1 MKMINNLT
9 QLIRLNNI
17 ELVLEINYRSSSV
30 NLNLGKL

>member
-17 ELVLEINYRSSSV
+17 EPVLEINYRSSSV
-30 NLNLGKL
+30 KFKFR